1 MDIEPSFVSRVRVRK
16 VKYTAQ
22 RKQILVT
29 WGHCEKAFSRDGRKF
44 LSPYLTQIVLPLN
57 KMCLCD
63 ISEWC
68 SKQFEIEQALS
79 PATRRF
85 PSSVL

>member
-1 MDIEPSFVSRVRVRK
+1 MDIEQSFVSKVRVRK

-29 WGHCEKAFSRDGRKF
+29 WYISPLREGLFKRWAKIPFSI
-44 LSPYLTQIVLPLN
+44 IVLPPN